1 MREELRSLIQLGRVE
16 KEIEINEK
24 LKVTVHTL
32 SVLEQQKVME
42 SLPISDMSE
51 VAKFVHLQRLT
62 LIQVTTKIN
71 GLDVTIEE
79 AKEFYDSLQYSVLA
93 ETFTRYSSLTDD
105 QEKALEELKKK

>member
-16 KEIEINEK
+16 KDIEVNDK

-32 SVLEQQKVME
+32 SVLEQQGVME
-42 SLPISDMSE
+42 NLPVKDMSE
-51 VAKFVHLQRLT
+51 VAKFVHLQKLT
-62 LIQVTTKIN
+62 LTHATKKINDLEVTT
-71 GLDVTIEE
+71 EE

-93 ETFTRYSSLTDD
+93 EIFTKYSMLSED